1 MKQSWLEQS
10 WFRQAGAV
18 FTAAAM
24 LMGSPLIIGCQENK
38 SGGDTK
44 TSQAPPAQPA
54 PPSPSMPEQ
63 VRPDDT
69 KNNPPPAL
77 PPEAGKTEKEKSGS
91 AQGPGRG

>member
-1 MKQSWLEQS
+1 MKESWREQS

-18 FTAAAM
+18 LTAAAM

-44 TSQAPPAQPA
+44 TSQAPPEQPA
-54 PPSPSMPEQ
+54 PPSMPEQ
-63 VRPDDT
+63 VRPDDAS
-69 KNNPPPAL
+69 KNPQPGQ
-77 PPEAGKTEKEKSGS
+77 PPEAGTKEKEKSGS